1 MSKSFSRR
9 NRLIARQFI
18 ASLVTAKALGLINHR
33 WSDAFIEL
41 VGKMR

>member
-18 ASLVTAKALGLINHR
+18 ASLVTAKAFGFDQ
-33 WSDAFIEL
+33 S
-41 VGKMR
+41 